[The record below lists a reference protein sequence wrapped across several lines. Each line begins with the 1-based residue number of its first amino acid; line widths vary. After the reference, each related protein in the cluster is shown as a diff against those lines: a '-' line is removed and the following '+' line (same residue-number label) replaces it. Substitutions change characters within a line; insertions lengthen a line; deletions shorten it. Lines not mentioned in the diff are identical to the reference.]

1 MSERRFI
8 IKIFLQDN
16 SYGFLYKVRKTTFG
30 YWKLR
35 TKHIEKAK
43 IWKYRKACEN
53 MITEFVNYPF
63 GNEKLTYEIVEITD
77 IQILRKLK
85 IKKLQ

>member
-1 MSERRFI
+1 M
-8 IKIFLQDN
+8 
-16 SYGFLYKVRKTTFG
+16 RKTTLG
-30 YWKLR
+30 YRNLR
-35 TKHIEKAK
+35 TKYIEKAK

-53 MITEFVNYPF
+53 MITELTNYF

-85 IKKLQ
+85 IKKLQY